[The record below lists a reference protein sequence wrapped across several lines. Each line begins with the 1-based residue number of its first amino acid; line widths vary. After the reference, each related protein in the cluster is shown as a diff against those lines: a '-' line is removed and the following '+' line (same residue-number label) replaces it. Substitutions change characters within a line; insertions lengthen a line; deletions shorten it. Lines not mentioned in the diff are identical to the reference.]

1 MRLADRYLL
10 PARVSFHQI
19 FLDGGRRGEA
29 AARAEAGRLLEALQG
44 PGAGALAEEAGDRFL
59 LGYAFHEMPMPEIGR
74 NFGGDVAAAL
84 EAGAVGRWSG
94 PVPSTYGL
102 HLLRVDARTE
112 ARLPPF
118 EELRPALRAEWVAQR
133 RREAL
138 DVFVAGLVSRYAV
151 TVEGATGGTVSAG
164 R

>member
-1 MRLADRYLL
+1 M
-10 PARVSFHQI
+10 
-19 FLDGGRRGEA
+19 
-29 AARAEAGRLLEALQG
+29 
-44 PGAGALAEEAGDRFL
+44 
-59 LGYAFHEMPMPEIGR
+59 
-74 NFGGDVAAAL
+74 
-84 EAGAVGRWSG
+84 
-94 PVPSTYGL
+94 PSTYGL
-102 HLLRVDARTE
+102 HLLRVDARAE